1 MTNKHI
7 NIAFRVWAA
16 RRRGGVPGLIATI
29 CLTGAAIMVL
39 TQALGRQARSIGR
52 GSGDGAGIDAE
63 RRMDER
69 RWRLDVTKKLEE
81 ILARVPYSPS
91 MAADPDSD

>member
-1 MTNKHI
+1 MTNKPIHSS
-7 NIAFRVWAA
+7 FRIWAA

-52 GSGDGAGIDAE
+52 ASEDGAE
-63 RRMDER
+63 RKLDEK
-69 RWRLDVTKKLEE
+69 RWRLDVTTKLEE
-81 ILARVPYSPS
+81 ILARVPYVPQ